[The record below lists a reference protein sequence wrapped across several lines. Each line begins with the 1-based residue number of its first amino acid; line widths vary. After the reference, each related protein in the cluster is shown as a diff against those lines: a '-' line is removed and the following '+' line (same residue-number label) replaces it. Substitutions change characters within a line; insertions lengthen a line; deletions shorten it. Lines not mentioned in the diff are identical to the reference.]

1 MALNSPSSDLN
12 LASQEVI
19 PTGKNAQLGHVYVAF
34 VFLHDFPA
42 GLSTKSIGHGGWGME
57 LSL

>member
-19 PTGKNAQLGHVYVAF
+19 PTRKNAQLGHVYVAF
-34 VFLHDFPA
+34 VFLLDFPA
-42 GLSTKSIGHGGWGME
+42 GLSTKRIGH
-57 LSL
+57 